1 VVPEVADLTGDVTD
15 AADRIGQM
23 LVHRGAIPRGSVIVL
38 VSITPDLARG
48 PSNFL
53 KIQRV

>member
-15 AADRIGQM
+15 AANRIGQM
-23 LVHRGAIPRGSVIVL
+23 FVDRGAIPQGSVIVL

>member
-1 VVPEVADLTGDVTD
+1 
-15 AADRIGQM
+15 M
-23 LVHRGAIPRGSVIVL
+23 LVDRGAIPHGSAIVL

>member
-1 VVPEVADLTGDVTD
+1 VVAEIADLTGDVTD
-15 AADRIGQM
+15 AANRIGQM
-23 LVHRGAIPRGSVIVL
+23 LVDRGAIPHGSVIVV

>member
-1 VVPEVADLTGDVTD
+1 
-15 AADRIGQM
+15 M
-23 LVHRGAIPRGSVIVL
+23 LVDRRAIPPGSVIVV